1 VNDVWC
7 VRNSL
12 ILLFLQQYVD
22 RRMER
27 ARARRRL
34 EEKKRREAGDT
45 DFIPWD
51 EEEEPIQAAELGGGL
66 ENNSNEMMGVTM
78 KQETLER
85 LVRNLNEKVEA
96 SFVGIAA
103 ELQALDEEEG
113 GEEETDQGVHAHDA
127 QTHDQYQVTKKK
139 NMGKQVTLTLNTA
152 TRMIG
157 TMVEFKNVVCVCVPP
172 SYHAM
177 SLYMDAFEQTLL
189 PQIEELVQDLTVLEV
204 SELMQLIDWLEYYV
218 HQAGVFD
225 EEHHDQLPEQLE
237 EQQVAEMRECCRV
250 FLSIAE
256 ELMNE
261 YLYRIKKQVWL
272 KFGSSFYVLLLN
284 MVLCCPNTTL

>member
-1 VNDVWC
+1 
-7 VRNSL
+7 
-12 ILLFLQQYVD
+12 
-22 RRMER
+22 MER

-51 EEEEPIQAAELGGGL
+51 EEKEPIQAAELGGGL

-127 QTHDQYQVTKKK
+127 QTHDQCQVTKKK

-272 KFGSSFYVLLLN
+272 QFGSF
-284 MVLCCPNTTL
+284 